1 MADHSNPNPN
11 RNPNPNPNPR
21 LLVADPAQRMGMAEL
36 LEHPWVKPS
45 ADKCRVE
52 IERRMQA
59 APPAAAKPKNAVVGG
74 AATESDT
81 DGGESED
88 GGQPSTPGGTPSE
101 RRMRAAS
108 LHTIATVGALEAEGK
123 RVEAAEVLAAQ
134 LEHLKAICDGE
145 TGGRP
150 ELDSYGGDDGR
161 RAAIDYGGDGGHPG
175 VAALGL
181 GEKQNSL
188 PGEGV
193 VNSVRAMFSPRFAQ
207 SMDAK
212 LRASSGADSSR
223 RSGS

>member
-1 MADHSNPNPN
+1 MSRHLST
-11 RNPNPNPNPR
+11 
-21 LLVADPAQRMGMAEL
+21 
-36 LEHPWVKPS
+36 
-45 ADKCRVE
+45 
-52 IERRMQA
+52 
-59 APPAAAKPKNAVVGG
+59 GG

-88 GGQPSTPGGTPSE
+88 GGQPSTPGGTPIE
-101 RRMRAAS
+101 RRVRAAS
-108 LHTIATVGALEAEGK
+108 LHTIATWSAVEAEGK
-123 RVEAAEVLAAQ
+123 HVEAAELLAAQ
-134 LEHLKAICDGE
+134 LEHLKAISDGE

-181 GEKQNSL
+181 GEKQNSF
-188 PGEGV
+188 PGEGT

-223 RSGS
+223 RSGN